1 MKKFSQA
8 LVWLTF
14 SEIVFNLAGYVIHSS
29 VGRILGP
36 ADYGRFSLIVT
47 LTTMVIMLIG
57 NGIPTAMSKYLSEIF
72 ESAPERI
79 LGIKRKALTL
89 QIVLMFCVTIIFFFS
104 SPLIARA
111 LSDPSLTP
119 LFQISSLIIPAFAAA
134 SFYFYYFTG
143 LHFFKLQAVLK
154 TTRALGRIVFIVSFA
169 YFFGVKGAISGY
181 IAAPLFV
188 FAIAFLSDIFITHRY
203 FPAVKNKT
211 SSSPLFSGKTL
222 LIYAWPLTLFLLF
235 YEFILTLDLYFVKSL
250 LQNDYLTGIYNA
262 AITVGRI
269 PYYLFYAL
277 TIILLPAI
285 SKTTIQNDT
294 AETENLVN
302 KSLRLMTLLLFPIIT
317 LLIVYAAQT
326 LNFFYGLKYQEAAS
340 PMSIFALGV
349 GFLTVFYVL
358 SFALNGAGF
367 VKIPMKLSFFGL
379 LAMIALNFILIP
391 PFKLIGAALSTT
403 ITSFVLMIGILI
415 YTELHFNV
423 RLRFKTIV
431 FSLVGVFIIA
441 FLSRFLPHGFYSF
454 TISGAALFV
463 LYFVLLKFFGELKP
477 ADIAPFIKLFS
488 KKSTLTQEVATDN
501 FPDGL

>member
-8 LVWLTF
+8 LVWLTV
-14 SEIVFNLAGYVIHSS
+14 SEIIFNIAGYVIHSS

-79 LGIKRKALTL
+79 LGIKHKALAL
-89 QIVLMFCVTIIFFFS
+89 QTVLMLSVTILFYFS
-104 SPLIARA
+104 SPLIAWA

-154 TTRALGRIVFIVSFA
+154 TVRALGRVIFIISFA
-169 YFFGVKGAISGY
+169 YFFGVQGAISGY

-188 FAIAFLSDIFITHRY
+188 FSIALLADIFITHRY
-203 FPAVKNKT
+203 FPATKNK
-211 SSSPLFSGKTL
+211 SVASPSFSGKTL
-222 LIYAWPLTLFLLF
+222 LTYAWPLTLFLLF

-250 LQNDYLTGIYNA
+250 LQDDYLTGIYNA

-277 TIILLPAI
+277 TIILLPAV
-285 SKTTIQNDT
+285 SQATTQNNT
-294 AETENLVN
+294 VETENLVN
-302 KSLRLMTLLLFPIIT
+302 KSLRLLTLLLFPIIT
-317 LLIVYAAQT
+317 LLIVYAVET
-326 LNFFYGLKYQEAAS
+326 LNLFYGASYKEAVN

-358 SFALNGAGF
+358 SFALNGAGL
-367 VKIPMKLSFFGL
+367 VKIPMKLTFFGL
-379 LAMIALNFILIP
+379 LAVIALNFILIP

-403 ITSFVLMIGILI
+403 IVSFALMIGILV

-423 RLRFKTIV
+423 RLRFKTIAL
-431 FSLVGVFIIA
+431 SLISVFIIA
-441 FLSRFLPHGFYSF
+441 FLARFLPHGFYSF
-454 TISGAALFV
+454 TISGAALFF
-463 LYFVLLKFFGELKP
+463 LYFILLKIFGELTST
-477 ADIAPFIKLFS
+477 DVAPFTKLFS
-488 KKSTLTQEVATDN
+488 GS
-501 FPDGL
+501 PPSRG